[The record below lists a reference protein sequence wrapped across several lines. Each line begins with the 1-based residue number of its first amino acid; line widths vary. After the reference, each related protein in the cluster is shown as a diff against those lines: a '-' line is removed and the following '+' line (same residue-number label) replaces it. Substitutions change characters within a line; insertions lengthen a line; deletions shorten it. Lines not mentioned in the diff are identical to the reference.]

1 MAKQKLIIVTSGY
14 VGTKTAPTP
23 FGKSLPDVPISLY
36 SATLCKSAWN
46 ICINICSGGVKRAYV
61 HLFSCLCCCCFCWWC
76 CTVFSLAGATL
87 HQFRMLNTPKHFA
100 KRLLESFIHPFNTM
114 YARTIEH
121 PIQRTHAGMPHERIW
136 NTDTVQ
142 VANMEFVNENFSHT
156 HTHSHRAKKMWIFYT
171 SMGLYEERL

>member
-1 MAKQKLIIVTSGY
+1 M
-14 VGTKTAPTP
+14 
-23 FGKSLPDVPISLY
+23 
-36 SATLCKSAWN
+36 
-46 ICINICSGGVKRAYV
+46 KRAYV

-156 HTHSHRAKKMWIFYT
+156 HTHTRLKRCEFSTHLWGYTRSVCNPTPKDCIFKPWKNIYWPLRNLNDH
-171 SMGLYEERL
+171 SIWPLRLGII